1 MNLSHAI
8 VLTGSISTGKS
19 TVGSLLSLYG
29 FKIIDADKV
38 AHKMLDKNSSEI
50 AVLFGSEYVSDGKV
64 DRKKLGGLVFNDK
77 EKLKKLEEFLHP
89 LIKEEIKKE
98 SLICESQDV
107 PYILDIPLFFENKNY
122 DLDEVAVVYTP
133 KEIQLQRLMS
143 RDNISKEEA
152 EKKISLQMD
161 IEKKA
166 KQADFVIDN
175 SKNFKHLQKEVDRF
189 VEYIKGKYAHLKI

>member
-98 SLICESQDV
+98 SLVCESQDV

-122 DLDEVAVVYTP
+122 DLNEVAVVYTP

>member
-1 MNLSHAI
+1 
-8 VLTGSISTGKS
+8 
-19 TVGSLLSLYG
+19 
-29 FKIIDADKV
+29 
-38 AHKMLDKNSSEI
+38 
-50 AVLFGSEYVSDGKV
+50 
-64 DRKKLGGLVFNDK
+64 
-77 EKLKKLEEFLHP
+77 
-89 LIKEEIKKE
+89 
-98 SLICESQDV
+98 
-107 PYILDIPLFFENKNY
+107 
-122 DLDEVAVVYTP
+122 
-133 KEIQLQRLMS
+133 MS